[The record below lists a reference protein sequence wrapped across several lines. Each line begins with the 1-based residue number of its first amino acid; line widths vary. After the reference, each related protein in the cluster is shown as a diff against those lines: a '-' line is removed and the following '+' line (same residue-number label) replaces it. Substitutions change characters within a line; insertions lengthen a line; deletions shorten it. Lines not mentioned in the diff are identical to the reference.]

1 MPSTPF
7 YFYPMTVLRQ
17 SKTIVLSDRLIL
29 GGLLLVHILL
39 LWARVGP
46 VLWHPTEYLLSP
58 AGDGIKSYFALLYYV
73 QIDHGQQFT
82 GMLYPYGELL
92 TYTDGFPLLAWAL
105 NAWKSVFGLSKA
117 SVVGALNLTIL
128 LSSLPA
134 TALLYTIMRRYQ
146 VGQLIAACAALLI
159 VFLSPQW
166 FRITGGHL
174 TLALFFAVPL
184 LWYLQLRLMHATTTR
199 QRAYWLAG
207 YILSALLLALAH
219 PYYLLHALLLPLA
232 TAAVQLVQ
240 QLGRRPQPW
249 RMPLWLALGAVLPV
263 LLFRLWISLTDSI
276 ADRPVNPYGFF
287 VYHTNIASVF
297 GPVIE
302 PFAAVFAFIFHTDTP
317 IWEGYAYIGLPAVL
331 GIGLLLV
338 RGVDHIVRRRWRWII
353 APTLPTSLG
362 ASLWAAT
369 LVLLFAAGW
378 PFILPSF
385 SNLID
390 WLPGLK
396 QFRSLGRFA
405 WIFYYVIGVVTVV
418 QLWQLY
424 RLLHQ
429 RRAGRVGVLLLSLLF
444 LLWGMEAKYQVEA
457 ATRPLQDA
465 RVADR
470 FISPH
475 DNYFA
480 LLSEAGH
487 DPTRF
492 QALLPLPY
500 YSLGS
505 EKFDL
510 GGSEVSV
517 YEGFR
522 AALNLRLPLIA
533 GMMSRT
539 STTQALSLLR
549 LFSSDLNLKAL
560 PAQLPSQRPLLVIA
574 SRQEALRPAE
584 DSLLQRGAR
593 QLLQTDRVT
602 LYELPL
608 TAFAT
613 ARPAQERIWFAEH
626 RTTLLK
632 EGPIWRT
639 APGPA
644 VIWRSFQNSS
654 ATAFFTQP
662 GAAHQK
668 KGLITLYKGAL
679 PRAAD
684 TTSYELSIWAY
695 AKTSD
700 WLPALRYRQLD
711 SSGNE
716 VERREESL
724 KTSTEIHGDWVRFA
738 YTIQL
743 KSPENHVE
751 VALDGNDIV
760 ADDLLIRPRSTNVYW
775 LDSTGK
781 PVLNGYPL
789 SW

>member
-1 MPSTPF
+1 M
-7 YFYPMTVLRQ
+7 
-17 SKTIVLSDRLIL
+17 
-29 GGLLLVHILL
+29 
-39 LWARVGP
+39 
-46 VLWHPTEYLLSP
+46 WHPTEYLLSP

-105 NAWKSVFGLSKA
+105 KTWESVFGLSKA

-134 TALLYTIMRRYQ
+134 TALLYAIMRRYR
-146 VGQLIAACAALLI
+146 VGQLLAACAALLI

-199 QRAYWLAG
+199 QRARWLAG
-207 YILSALLLALAH
+207 YLLSALLLALAH

-240 QLGRRPQPW
+240 QLGRRAQPW
-249 RMPLWLALGAVLPV
+249 RMPLWLVLSGTLPV
-263 LLFRLWISLTDSI
+263 LLFRLWIGLIDSM

-302 PFAAVFAFIFHTDTP
+302 PFAAVFAFIFHTNAP

-331 GIGLLLV
+331 GIGLLVVRGIDHLV
-338 RGVDHIVRRRWRWII
+338 RKRWLWIL
-353 APTLPTSLG
+353 APTLPNSLG
-362 ASLWAAT
+362 TSLWAAT

-385 SNLID
+385 SGLID

-424 RLLHQ
+424 RMLQQ
-429 RRAGRVGVLLLSLLF
+429 RRVGRLGVVLLSLLL
-444 LLWGMEAKYQVEA
+444 LLWGLEAKYQVEA
-457 ATRPLQDA
+457 ATHPLRDA
-465 RVADR
+465 QVATH
-470 FISPH
+470 FLSPD
-475 DNYFA
+475 DNYA
-480 LLSEAGH
+480 ELLSKAGH
-487 DPTRF
+487 DPARF

-510 GGSEVSV
+510 GGSEISV
-517 YEGFR
+517 VEGFR
-522 AALNLRLPLIA
+522 AALNLRLPIIA

-539 STTQALSLLR
+539 STTQALSLLQ
-549 LFSSDLNLKAL
+549 LFSSDLTPKSL
-560 PAQLPSQRPLLVIA
+560 PAQLPSQRPLLVVA
-574 SRQEALRPAE
+574 SRQDALRPAE
-584 DSLLQRGAR
+584 TALLQRGAQ

-613 ARPAQERIWFAEH
+613 ARPAKERAWFAAH
-626 RTTLLK
+626 QASLLK

-644 VIWRSFQNSS
+644 VIWRTFSENSAS
-654 ATAFFTQP
+654 ASFTQP
-662 GAAHQK
+662 GAAHRS
-668 KGLITLYKGAL
+668 KGLLTLYEGPLPGAT
-679 PRAAD
+679 D

-700 WLPALRYRQLD
+700 WLPVLRYRQLD
-711 SSGNE
+711 PSGNE
-716 VERREESL
+716 VERREESM

-738 YTIQL
+738 YVIQL
-743 KSPENHVE
+743 KSPQNRVE
-751 VALDGNDIV
+751 VAMDGADILV
-760 ADDLLIRPRSTNVYW
+760 DDLLIRPRSTQVYW
-775 LDSTGK
+775 LDSRGQ

-789 SW
+789 AW